1 MKITFLAGYFDAFG
15 TYCDSLTSILN
26 LKPGDGIG
34 TRLDL
39 PGNELPLIIDNIRK
53 GIARAP
59 DLFVY
64 CGING
69 GPAKPAD
76 ADLKA
81 LRSIAPTVM
90 ICPEASDRTWWW
102 KLCADY
108 ERDETFDLIVN
119 IDGNRDWPGSDKG
132 LTLLMPVDPEPWGEP
147 ILWSNRYV
155 ECGFSGG
162 NSNPYR
168 KGMLDSLKDVVTWRG
183 PDPDVDARKT
193 YHGYR
198 DFMKQTKVAFNM
210 CQHGTVPHYD
220 AHARHVKGRVIEAGL
235 AGCALIDGAG
245 PTADWFTPGVDY
257 LAYANANEAREQI
270 AWLKRDQEL
279 AQRMAASLRARV
291 LAEHSPRA
299 FWTQVFSEIE
309 RRTGVKAA

>member
-15 TYCDSLTSILN
+15 TYAESLNGFPEHWVGLR
-26 LKPGDGIG
+26 
-34 TRLDL
+34 RLDSDL
-39 PGNELPLIIDNIRK
+39 ASESNIRNIK
-53 GIARAP
+53 DFHDRP
-59 DLFVY
+59 DIIIY
-64 CGING
+64 CGLNG
-69 GPAKPAD
+69 GPAKPSD

-147 ILWSNRYV
+147 ILWTNRYV

-168 KGMLDSLKDVVTWRG
+168 ASMLSSLNDCVTWRG

-198 DFMKQTKVAFNM
+198 DFMKQTKVAFNL

-220 AHARHVKGRVIEAGL
+220 AHARHVKGRVIEAALG
-235 AGCALIDGAG
+235 GCALVDGLG
-245 PTADWFTPGVDY
+245 PTSDWFEPGVDY
-257 LAYANANEAREQI
+257 VAYDTAQSAR
-270 AWLKRDQEL
+270 AWINTLKDNPSRAQE
-279 AQRMAASLRARV
+279 MASRLRSRV
-291 LAEHSPRA
+291 LSEHSPQA
-299 FWTQVFSEIE
+299 FWGKVFAEIE